1 MTGVQTCALPIYLIC
16 SFMHINLLDHL
27 IIGAG
32 DQVYS
37 FADHGLMTRIRDD
50 CRRMLESAGE

>member
-1 MTGVQTCALPIYLIC
+1 
-16 SFMHINLLDHL
+16 MHLDLLDHL

-37 FADHGLMTRIRDD
+37 FADQGVMASIRED
-50 CRRMLESAGE
+50 CRRLLGRTG

>member
-1 MTGVQTCALPIYLIC
+1 
-16 SFMHINLLDHL
+16 MHLDLLDHL

-37 FADHGLMTRIRDD
+37 FADQGVMASIRED
-50 CRRMLESAGE
+50 CRRLLGRAG